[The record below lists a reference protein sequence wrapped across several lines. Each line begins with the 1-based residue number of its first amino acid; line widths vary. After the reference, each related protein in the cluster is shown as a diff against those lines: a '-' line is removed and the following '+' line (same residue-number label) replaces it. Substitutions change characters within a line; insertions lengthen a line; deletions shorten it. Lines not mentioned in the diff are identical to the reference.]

1 MKAELNEIMKNS
13 APNMNKLP
21 SVMSK
26 NEIST
31 YEQILKD
38 KEADEQSIRDP
49 FVHEYMF
56 SPLLSEQ
63 MKEGERSLAGSYL
76 VGVNPLKFYDHVKK
90 IIQGKRDKSALNNTL
105 SSLGNWVDSNRDYD
119 RIQIQNMGY
128 RNDSGIVLKPEEILT
143 NNSSFKEIIA
153 ESKKYSSIS
162 KKGKI
167 TARGLIKMA
176 RILSRFGKNDSTWLR
191 VATALEVIYEN
202 LGLKISR
209 ENFFQSE
216 RIIPEYTLLERI
228 F

>member
-63 MKEGERSLAGSYL
+63 MKKE
-76 VGVNPLKFYDHVKK
+76 KDH
-90 IIQGKRDKSALNNTL
+90 
-105 SSLGNWVDSNRDYD
+105 
-119 RIQIQNMGY
+119 
-128 RNDSGIVLKPEEILT
+128 
-143 NNSSFKEIIA
+143 
-153 ESKKYSSIS
+153 
-162 KKGKI
+162 
-167 TARGLIKMA
+167 
-176 RILSRFGKNDSTWLR
+176 
-191 VATALEVIYEN
+191 
-202 LGLKISR
+202 
-209 ENFFQSE
+209 
-216 RIIPEYTLLERI
+216 
-228 F
+228 